1 MCLIDQRAKRSKV
14 RSKLYAFVIILN
26 GADGGGGC
34 SDGDLKKKK
43 SSDLIRTTTCQ
54 SLWIVSVS

>member
-26 GADGGGGC
+26 GADGGGC
-34 SDGDLKKKK
+34 SDSDLKKKK